1 MQIIHCPRNGERA
14 FAFLI
19 SPLCPMAW
27 EGKNACQFL
36 YTASCSVRIP
46 ALFRYLCMRQMDTLN
61 RQVRW
66 ALRRLE
72 AIFMSTP
79 FATSAVLIALAVSFS
94 IHAESLSQDNDV
106 ETMTVTGSR
115 LAISTNELAGFR
127 QVLTRADI
135 ERSQAQFL
143 SDILPTLAG
152 VDISNNGGTG
162 QFSEL
167 RVRGGETNHIV
178 VLLDGVQINDQ
189 AQGGLIDLAHIPLSS
204 IERIELLQG
213 TSGAQW
219 GDGALSGV
227 LSITTIEANST
238 SHAISVGAGLNHTIH
253 ANATQTIVADGYRH
267 SVSVSSYDTEGQ
279 NISAVDGQTEEDGYY
294 NYQVVYK
301 PSYQLS
307 DTSRLSG
314 LVRFTEY
321 RTQYDATDFVT
332 TGLPIDANNFSKG
345 TKQTFKLSYSSDLS
359 QYVTVNAEYQNQRD
373 DVKNTESGALS
384 SASETDEMRYLAW
397 VDINSNTLSLSSG
410 AQLTEIDFEQS
421 GPVGFGDPNQTQVI
435 SSEAFFADSAY
446 RVNEDLALSA
456 STRLTQNSAFGQS
469 KDFTLGVS
477 YQVSPTLR
485 IFAQRGRASKNPTFT
500 ERFGFFAGTFQGNPN
515 LEPEV
520 AVNKE
525 FGLAWNA
532 DNASIQLSIF
542 DTVLDNE
549 INGFVFDANTG
560 GFTADNIAGKSTRQ
574 GWQVQSNWQFDTW
587 DLAVNYAY
595 TDASDS
601 SATELRRAR
610 HNGSITAN
618 FALASA
624 FDMQVQAIYQGT
636 QLDQFFPPWPQPSEI
651 VNLEAYWLFNLGL
664 GYAIDQHHS
673 VGFNAKNLF
682 DKAYQDIVGYR
693 GKERMLELNYRY
705 QW

>member
-1 MQIIHCPRNGERA
+1 
-14 FAFLI
+14 
-19 SPLCPMAW
+19 
-27 EGKNACQFL
+27 
-36 YTASCSVRIP
+36 
-46 ALFRYLCMRQMDTLN
+46 MR
-61 RQVRW
+61 R

-106 ETMTVTGSR
+106 ETLTVTGSR
-115 LAISTNELAGFR
+115 LAIPADALAGFR
-127 QVLTRADI
+127 QVFTRADI
-135 ERSQAQFL
+135 ERSQALFL
-143 SDILPTLAG
+143 SDILPTFAG

-162 QFSEL
+162 QFAEL
-167 RVRGGETNHIV
+167 RVRGGETNHLV

-189 AQGGLIDLAHIPLSS
+189 AQGGVIDLAHIPLSS

-227 LSITTIEANST
+227 LSITTMTATST
-238 SHAISVGAGLNHTIH
+238 SHAISVGSGLNNTIH
-253 ANATQTIVADGYRH
+253 ANAIQTIVAGDYRH
-267 SVSVSSYDTEGQ
+267 SISVSSYDTDGQ
-279 NISAVDGQTEEDGYY
+279 NISAVEGQTEEDGYY

-301 PSYQLS
+301 PSYTLS
-307 DTSRLSG
+307 QTSRLTG

-332 TGLPIDANNFSKG
+332 TGLPIDADNFSKG
-345 TKQTFKLSYSSDLS
+345 TKQTFKLSYNKDLS
-359 QYVTVNAEYQNQRD
+359 QYVSINAEYQNQRD
-373 DVKNTESGALS
+373 EVKNTESGALS
-384 SASETDEMRYLAW
+384 SASETNEMRYLAW

-446 RVNEDLALSA
+446 RVNDDFVLSA
-456 STRLTQNSAFGQS
+456 STRLSQNSAFGHS
-469 KDFTLGVS
+469 KDFTFGLS
-477 YQVSPTLR
+477 YQVSPVLR
-485 IFAQRGRASKNPTFT
+485 VFAQRGRASKNPTFT
-500 ERFGFFAGTFQGNPN
+500 ERFGFFAGTFQGNPE

-520 AVNKE
+520 AINKE
-525 FGLAWNA
+525 LGLAWNT
-532 DNASIQLSIF
+532 DNAGIQLSVF
-542 DTVLDNE
+542 DTVLHSE

-560 GFTADNIAGKSTRQ
+560 GFTADNITGKSKRQ
-574 GWQVQSNWQFDTW
+574 GLQLQSDWQFDTW
-587 DLAVNYAY
+587 DLVVNYTY
-595 TDASDS
+595 TDASDTS
-601 SATELRRAR
+601 QNELRRAR

-618 FALASA
+618 IALASA
-624 FDMQVQAIYQGT
+624 FDLQVQGIYQGT

-651 VNLEAYWLFNLGL
+651 VSMDAYWIINLGL
-664 GYAIDQHHS
+664 GYTIDQHHS
-673 VGFNAKNLF
+673 FGVNAKNLF
-682 DKAYQDIVGYR
+682 DKDYQDIVGYR

-705 QW
+705 KW